1 MLVRVRCWLW
11 RWFCFRQFWFWS
23 FAACAVVSFR
33 LVVGARL
40 VLALVLRLGFSR
52 SVRAAVS
59 FRFPFVRRFLLGDP
73 CAKLGSFRRGLAE
86 FKYISEYT
94 ARAKRPALL
103 RPKLNSYTMGMG
115 RFRMFCFFPPF
126 NFLSYLA
133 PLSFSAFRCLGF
145 LSFPLLSPT
154 PFASRG
160 NPPNRTITT
169 PF

>member
-40 VLALVLRLGFSR
+40 VLALVIRLGFSR

-59 FRFPFVRRFLLGDP
+59 FRFSFVRRFLLGGP
-73 CAKLGSFRRGLAE
+73 CAKLGSFRRRLAE

-94 ARAKRPALL
+94 TRAKRPALL
-103 RPKLNSYTMGMG
+103 RPKLNSYTTGYG
-115 RFRMFCFFPPF
+115 SFSDVLFLSPFQFSVLSCPPF
-126 NFLSYLA
+126 FLCPS
-133 PLSFSAFRCLGF
+133 LS
-145 LSFPLLSPT
+145 
-154 PFASRG
+154 
-160 NPPNRTITT
+160 
-169 PF
+169 